1 VTQPSET
8 REAVLERF
16 RVESITQGA
25 LRAIARKGA
34 SATMQDIAFESG
46 ISKGTLYLYF
56 KDRDELLQHVSER
69 GLGELLAQI
78 EDVFG
83 RSLPFDQT
91 IRELVL
97 AQLRFFDERRDLY
110 RVHFELRF
118 PGGREAA
125 LCNTRTRTPPP
136 EKQIYLDRLTRYFE
150 EQIENPAEARL
161 LALFFSEAMV
171 ALLFRRIPETV
182 GPKLEND
189 AQFLSDLLLS
199 GLSGRRKKS

>member
-1 VTQPSET
+1 MTTQSET

-16 RVESITQGA
+16 RVESITEGA

-34 SATMQDIAFESG
+34 AVTMQDIADESG

-56 KDRDELLQHVSER
+56 KDRDELLQRVSEG
-69 GLGELLAQI
+69 GLTELLAKT
-78 EDVFG
+78 EAVFAKG
-83 RSLPFDQT
+83 LPFEDT

-97 AQLRFFDERRDLY
+97 TKLRFFDERRDLY

-118 PGGREAA
+118 QNGRDA
-125 LCNTRTRTPPP
+125 LCASRKNSPPP
-136 EKQIYLDRLTRYFE
+136 EKQLLVDGLARYLEGQLEDPSDAPRLAA
-150 EQIENPAEARL
+150 IL
-161 LALFFSEAMV
+161 SETV
-171 ALLFRRIPETV
+171 AGLIFRRIPETD

-189 AQFLSDLLLS
+189 AEFLSDLLLN

>member
-1 VTQPSET
+1 
-8 REAVLERF
+8 
-16 RVESITQGA
+16 
-25 LRAIARKGA
+25 
-34 SATMQDIAFESG
+34 MQDIADESG

-83 RSLPFDQT
+83 RALPFDQT
-91 IRELVL
+91 IRDLVL

-125 LCNTRTRTPPP
+125 LCDPRAKAPPP
-136 EKQIYLDRLTRYFE
+136 EKQIYIDRLTRYFE

-171 ALLFRRIPETV
+171 ALLFRRIPETA

-189 AQFLSDLLLS
+189 AQFLSDLLLN

>member
-1 VTQPSET
+1 VTQPSDT

-16 RVESITQGA
+16 RVESITEGA
-25 LRAIARKGA
+25 VRAIARKGGA
-34 SATMQDIAFESG
+34 ATMQDIADESG

-69 GLGELLAQI
+69 GLAQLLVKV
-78 EDVFG
+78 EDVFA

-91 IRELVL
+91 LRELVL

-118 PGGREAA
+118 PGGRDAA
-125 LCNTRTRTPPP
+125 LCDKAPPP
-136 EKQIYLDRLTRYFE
+136 ERQIYLDRLTRYFE
-150 EQIENPAEARL
+150 EQIENRADARR
-161 LALFFSEAMV
+161 LALFFSEALV
-171 ALLFRRIPETV
+171 AFLFRRIPETA
-182 GPKLEND
+182 GPSLESD
-189 AQFLSDLLLS
+189 AEFLSDLLLN

>member
-1 VTQPSET
+1 MTLPSET

-78 EDVFG
+78 DDVFG

>member
-1 VTQPSET
+1 MTPSSDT

-16 RVESITQGA
+16 RVESITEGA

-34 SATMQDIAFESG
+34 AATMQDIADESG

-56 KDRDELLQHVSER
+56 KDRDELLHRVSEG
-69 GLGELLAQI
+69 GLTDLLAKI
-78 EDVFG
+78 DEVFAKAM
-83 RSLPFDQT
+83 PFDET

-97 AQLRFFDERRDLY
+97 TKLRFFDERRDLY

-118 PGGREAA
+118 PNGRDPF
-125 LCNTRTRTPPP
+125 CDPKKQTPPP
-136 EKQIYLDRLTRYFE
+136 AKQLYVDRLTRYFE
-150 EQIENPAEARL
+150 EQLENKEDAPRL
-161 LALFFSEAMV
+161 AVFLSETV
-171 ALLFRRIPETV
+171 AGLLFRQIAQPT

-189 AQFLSDLLLS
+189 AAFLSDLLLN